1 MSEEPRDETWVSVQ
15 KKTFTRWANQFLSE
29 RMLKM
34 TDLQEDLKD
43 GLKLCNLL
51 EIISDK
57 SLGNFNRK
65 PQLRYHF
72 LENNGIA
79 LNFIKKEGL
88 TLVGIGPEDI
98 VDGKLKLDLGL
109 MWTIILRYHINVIGK
124 GSPKWEL
131 LQWVRQQI

>member
-1 MSEEPRDETWVSVQ
+1 
-15 KKTFTRWANQFLSE
+15 
-29 RMLKM
+29 MLKIN
-34 TDLQEDLKD
+34 DLQEDLKD

-51 EIISDK
+51 EIISSK
-57 SLGNFNRK
+57 SLGNYNRK

-72 LENNGIA
+72 LENNSRA
-79 LNFIKKEGL
+79 LQFIKDEGL

-131 LQWVRQQI
+131 LQWVRQQIEPYKLDKKGDQLKNFTTLARWYCFIRFS